1 MVEYVVGNVVTVV
14 GLLWGCVGFNQVGDV
29 DLTEDLVADLFF
41 LIVPFLETT
50 GIGKEKDVAIP
61 ENC

>member
-1 MVEYVVGNVVTVV
+1 M
-14 GLLWGCVGFNQVGDV
+14 GFYQVGDI

-41 LIVPFLETT
+41 LLVPFLETT
-50 GIGKEKDVAIP
+50 GIGEENDVAIP

>member
-1 MVEYVVGNVVTVV
+1 MLEDEVGNVVTVV
-14 GLLWGCVGFNQVGDV
+14 GLLGGCVGFYQVGDV